1 MTIADKIIAQAGTA
15 VNMMF
20 DKEPLNYVENA
31 ALYAAVLA
39 GRQNVATLAVLYN
52 HARDGDLRALLKR
65 AIDEQT
71 EWLIDNAEKTLA
83 AGGGELPDFHFTKRP
98 LSDAPL
104 DIPESARFSDQ
115 EIALLLANIA
125 KTAQM
130 AVLGA
135 MHNCYQPYVA
145 KLFQDVLDKAADYNF
160 SLMQL
165 VLHKGWL
172 PHLHKLR
179 H

>member
-1 MTIADKIIAQAGTA
+1 MTIAEKLVSQAGTA
-15 VNMMF
+15 LNMLF
-20 DKEPLNYVENA
+20 DKEPPNYVETA
-31 ALYAAVLA
+31 ALYASVLA

-52 HARDGDLRALLKR
+52 HAGDSDLRALLKR

-71 EWLIDNAEKTLA
+71 EWLVETAEKTLTA
-83 AGGGELPDFHFTKRP
+83 AGVALPDLHFSERP
-98 LSDAPL
+98 LSGAPL
-104 DIPESARFSDQ
+104 AIPAEARFSDQ
-115 EIALLLANIA
+115 EIALLLANMA

-135 MHNCYQPYVA
+135 MHNCYQPYFA
-145 KLFQDVLDKAADYNF
+145 KIYQSALDKGTDYNF
-160 SLMQL
+160 ALMQL
-165 VLHKGWL
+165 VLTKGWL